1 MMIESKILLRLEII
15 LQMIIIKIEDINQKR
30 NIFLWDLEILVKLN
44 PKIIMLRWVEASLW
58 NQPC

>member
-15 LQMIIIKIEDINQKR
+15 LQMIIIKIEDLNQKR

-44 PKIIMLRWVEASLW
+44 PKIIMLRWVEANLW
-58 NQPC
+58 NQPY